1 MPSDGPGPVPI
12 AEGGGEATRIEV
24 GGFRISDLLF
34 PPQKRIP
41 PHFHDRASLIVVLE
55 GGFELSIAGRRF
67 DCHSDTTTL
76 KPAGELHRSIML
88 GEGAHVVVIQP
99 DPADDELNRFCG
111 RLLNQFMHFGHGA
124 VRLDGRRL
132 AREIRNPDA
141 VSPLAIESLALEM
154 LVAASRLPES
164 DSPHGRPPAW
174 LSRVRE
180 IVHAKFLQRLSAA
193 EVASEVG
200 VHPAHLARVFRSQY
214 RLSMGAYVRTLRLE
228 WAARRLTE
236 SDDPLSD
243 VGLDAGFA
251 DQSHFTRAFR
261 RHAGITPSRF
271 RKVTR
276 G

>member
-1 MPSDGPGPVPI
+1 MPSNAPGPVPI

-34 PPQKRIP
+34 PPRKGIP

-67 DCHSDTTTL
+67 DCHPDTTTL
-76 KPAGELHRSIML
+76 KPAGELHKSFML
-88 GEGAHVVVIQP
+88 GEGAHIVVIQP
-99 DPADDELNRFCG
+99 DPADDELNRACG
-111 RLLNQFMHFGHGA
+111 RILNQFMYFGHGK

-132 AREIRNPDA
+132 ALEIRNPDA
-141 VSPLAIESLALEM
+141 VSPLAMESLALEM
-154 LVAASRLPES
+154 LVAASRLQGI
-164 DSPHGRPPAW
+164 DSPPGRPPAW
-174 LSRVRE
+174 LPRARE
-180 IVHAKFLQRLSAA
+180 ILHAKFLERLSAA
-193 EVASEVG
+193 EVAGEVG
-200 VHPAHLARVFRSQY
+200 VHPAHLARVFRSQFHV
-214 RLSMGAYVRTLRLE
+214 SMGAYVRTLRLE

-243 VGLDAGFA
+243 VGIDAGFA

-261 RHAGITPSRF
+261 RHTGTTPSRF
-271 RKVTR
+271 RRNVR